1 METLK
6 ISPPASL
13 GLILSYKCNISCR
26 YCIYACSPKWKS
38 DWIDMQDAEV
48 ILSELSQTLKKFPYL
63 GQNQISFS
71 YGLHFTGGEPFLNY
85 KLLLEL
91 TKIAYKLNIPLPFV
105 ETNCFWAK
113 DSRTAQEKL
122 KKLKEAGLAGILIS
136 INPFN
141 IENIAFDRI
150 ENAYE
155 AGLKVFGNN
164 TIVYQKYYMDFFKS
178 IGLKGKLSFDDFLK
192 KINLKDLYNHIE
204 LLPMGRTAYV
214 LEGLF
219 AKYEAREFFGQNC
232 YSELSRNWHVHIDN
246 YRNYIPGF
254 CAGITLGDA
263 LELPRMYKEGINLEK
278 YPILKALI
286 NDIEKL
292 YKFALEY
299 EYAPLNSGYISKC
312 HLCVDI
318 RKYLVEKGFKFE
330 ELKPLDYYSHLLDI

>member
-1 METLK
+1 MERLI
-6 ISPPASL
+6 ISPPTSL
-13 GLILSYKCNISCR
+13 GLILSYKCNVSCR
-26 YCIYACSPKWKS
+26 HCIYACSSKWKS
-38 DWIDMQDAEV
+38 DWIDIKNAE
-48 ILSELSQTLKKFPYL
+48 ILLSELSQSFKSIHYSN
-63 GQNQISFS
+63 QNHIGFS

-91 TKIAYKLNIPLPFV
+91 TRMAHNHCIPMPFV
-105 ETNCFWAK
+105 ETNCFWAT
-113 DSRTAQEKL
+113 DTETTEKKL
-122 KKLKEAGLAGILIS
+122 STLKEAGLTGIFIS

-141 IENIAFDRI
+141 IENIDFERI
-150 ENAYE
+150 KRAYV
-155 AGLKVFGNN
+155 AGQKIFGDN
-164 TIVYQKYYMDFFKS
+164 TIIYQKYYMDFFKS
-178 IGLKGKLSFDDFLK
+178 IGLKGKLLFNDFLK
-192 KINLKDLYNHIE
+192 KIDFKDLHHSIE
-204 LLPMGRTAYV
+204 LLPVGRTVY
-214 LEGLF
+214 LLNDLF
-219 AKYEAREFFGQNC
+219 PKYSAQDFFNQNC
-232 YSELSRNWHVHIDN
+232 YPELSRNWHNHIDN

-299 EYAPLNSGYISKC
+299 EYAPLTSGYISKC

-318 RKYLVEKGFKFE
+318 RKYLIEKGFKFE